1 MVSNGVINFD
11 GGGGITTYIFQKC
24 VSKFVMSPSF
34 FLQGA
39 DQAVFLAKTIKSLDW
54 QRQLIRRPSKSPG
67 SPGRKWGKGKKFERF
82 GNVWK
87 VIFIRDFNNK
97 I

>member
-1 MVSNGVINFD
+1 MIVREVLQLQEWSH
-11 GGGGITTYIFQKC
+11 QKTQP
-24 VSKFVMSPSF
+24 KP
-34 FLQGA
+34 
-39 DQAVFLAKTIKSLDW
+39 KTIKSLDW
-54 QRQLIRRPSKSPG
+54 QWQLIRRRSQSPG

>member
-1 MVSNGVINFD
+1 MVSNGVIYFD

-39 DQAVFLAKTIKSLDW
+39 DQAVFLVIKTKQSASADSISRSSSHLQMQIALQKLLP
-54 QRQLIRRPSKSPG
+54 QH
-67 SPGRKWGKGKKFERF
+67 
-82 GNVWK
+82 NVH
-87 VIFIRDFNNK
+87 V
-97 I
+97 